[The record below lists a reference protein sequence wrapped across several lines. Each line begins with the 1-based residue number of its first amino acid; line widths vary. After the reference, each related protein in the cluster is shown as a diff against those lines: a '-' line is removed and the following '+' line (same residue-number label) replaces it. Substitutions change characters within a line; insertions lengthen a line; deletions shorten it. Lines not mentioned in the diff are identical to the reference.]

1 MTMKTVLKYLALI
14 FITLLVF
21 SCASD
26 DSDQAGNI
34 TYELPDNGIAIENAW
49 ARPGRINGVS
59 AVYLD
64 LLNGS
69 SESDT
74 LIELSAPVAGLVEL
88 HETFDRGDGM
98 MGMRQ
103 VEEPVFPGREV
114 TVMKPGGLHIMLMQL
129 IQPLNEGDEVTLT
142 LNFTEAGEITITAPV
157 RSPGQ

>member
-1 MTMKTVLKYLALI
+1 MKTYLFVFSLLI
-14 FITLLVF
+14 FVF
-21 SCASD
+21 ILGSCTFNESD
-26 DSDQAGNI
+26 NLEQRVF
-34 TYELPDNGIAIENAW
+34 ELPESGIGIENAW
-49 ARPGRINGVS
+49 ARPGRVNGVS

-69 SESDT
+69 TEADT
-74 LIELSAPVAGLVEL
+74 LITLSAPVAGLVEL

-103 VEEPVFPGREV
+103 AEVPVFPGREV

-129 IQPLNEGDEVTLT
+129 NQPLNEGDEVILT
-142 LNFTEAGEITITAPV
+142 LGFAQAGEITLTAPV